1 MLTQIYKTLGKMN
14 GIRIA
19 QPTLTG
25 LPPEVKQII
34 TDMNDEIQD
43 IQTGRKPQIL
53 IKTNK

>member
-19 QPTLTG
+19 QPALTG
-25 LPPEVKQII
+25 LPQVKQII

-43 IQTGRKPQIL
+43 IQTGRKY
-53 IKTNK
+53 KF

>member
-1 MLTQIYKTLGKMN
+1 MDQ
-14 GIRIA
+14 IA
-19 QPTLTG
+19 QPTWDY
-25 LPPEVKQII
+25 PEVKQII

>member
-25 LPPEVKQII
+25 LPGSK
-34 TDMNDEIQD
+34 TDYNRYE
-43 IQTGRKPQIL
+43 
-53 IKTNK
+53 